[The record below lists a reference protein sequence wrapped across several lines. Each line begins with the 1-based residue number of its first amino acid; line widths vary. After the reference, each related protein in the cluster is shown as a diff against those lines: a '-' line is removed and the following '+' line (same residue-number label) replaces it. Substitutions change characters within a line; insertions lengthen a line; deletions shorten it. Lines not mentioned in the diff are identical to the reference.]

1 MSKVYQLIQK
11 VNNYNRKLIPLLIF
25 FSIIIS
31 VLEILGLSL
40 FFAIIPFIFDQSDKV
55 YFIFDFFNFFFSI
68 NEIRILNL
76 SVKNSQFLFL
86 FIFLVVLYIIKNFLI
101 FTFSFQRFK
110 LLMISNNELT
120 TNLYKSYLAKKYN
133 FFIKKNKSYYIH
145 NLTNTSRVTKALLS
159 ITNIFTELVLFSGIL
174 IILMFQDPIITL
186 FIFSITT
193 LISLIFLK
201 ASTQTMKTL
210 GEKNETLSTL
220 SLKTFN
226 ESFSSIREIIFF
238 KLQNFFHKKFSNNY
252 FDLNKVRL
260 KQQTINLI
268 PPLLYETLLI
278 IIVSIIF
285 LFFLL
290 KNYEIQ
296 YILSTLSLMAIAI
309 LKLLPSAKKI
319 VTEKNALRH
328 FEFLAKNLSRD
339 VQFKKEV
346 KKESKELLFKK
357 DLKLKNLYFKYER
370 KNYLLRNFNLK
381 IKRGERIAIIGKTGS
396 GKSTLL
402 DLITGLIDTYKGK
415 ILIDGKNIKKVKEE
429 FTDSFFYLSQ
439 NIFIYDDS
447 ISFNVSLKEKP
458 SMIDRKKIIF
468 LLKKLNLGA
477 IIPKN
482 NLDRKIGEMGVKI
495 SGGQKQRLGI
505 ARALFVKK
513 PILLFDEV
521 TSSLDENTAKNV
533 INFILS
539 MKKKE
544 TIIMVTHNLNLAK
557 KFDKI
562 IKLKT

>member
-1 MSKVYQLIQK
+1 MSKVSELIQK
-11 VNNYNRKLIPLLIF
+11 VNNHNRKLIPFLIF
-25 FSIIIS
+25 FSIIIAF
-31 VLEILGLSL
+31 LEILGISL
-40 FFAIIPFIFDQSDKV
+40 FFTIIPFIFNQSDEV
-55 YFIFDFFNFFFSI
+55 YFIFDFFSFFFPI
-68 NEIRILNL
+68 NEIKIFNL

-86 FIFLVVLYIIKNFLI
+86 FILLVALYIVKNFLI
-101 FTFSFQRFK
+101 FTFSFLRFK
-110 LLMISNNELT
+110 TLMKSNNELT
-120 TNLYKSYLAKKYN
+120 TNLYKSYLAKKYHL
-133 FFIKKNKSYYIH
+133 FIKKNKSYYIH
-145 NLTNTSRVTKALLS
+145 NLTNTGRVTKALLN

-174 IILMFQDPIITL
+174 IILIYQDPIITL
-186 FIFSITT
+186 FIFSTTT
-193 LISLIFLK
+193 LISLIYLK
-201 ASTQTMKTL
+201 ASNQSMKTL

-238 KLQNFFHKKFSNNY
+238 NLHNFFYKKFSNNY

-285 LFFLL
+285 LFFLFQ
-290 KNYEIQ
+290 NYEIQ

-319 VTEKNALRH
+319 VMEKNALRH
-328 FEFLAKNLSRD
+328 FEFLAKNISLD
-339 VQFKKEV
+339 VQFKQ
-346 KKESKELLFKK
+346 KKKNDNKKLIFKN
-357 DLKLKNLYFKYER
+357 DLELKNLYFKHER
-370 KNYLLRNFNLK
+370 KDYLFKNFNFK
-381 IKRGERIAIIGKTGS
+381 IKKGEKIAIIGKTGS

-402 DLITGLIDTYKGK
+402 DLITGLIDTNKGQ
-415 ILIDGKNIKKVKEE
+415 ILIDGKNIKKVKTE
-429 FTDSFFYLSQ
+429 FIDSFFYLSQ

-447 ISFNVSLKEKP
+447 ISFNVSLKENL
-458 SMIDRKKIIF
+458 SMFERKKIIF
-468 LLKKLNLGA
+468 LLKKLHLGT

-482 NLDRKIGEMGVKI
+482 NLNRKIGEMGVKI

-513 PILLFDEV
+513 SFLLFDEV
-521 TSSLDENTAKNV
+521 TSALDEKTAKSV